1 MSNSAQTSASSRIA
15 ALLDENSFVEVGA
28 YIAARNTDF
37 NMTEQETPADG
48 VVTGY
53 GTIGGCLVYVYSQD
67 AAVLGGSMGE
77 MHAKKICNI
86 YSMAMKMGAPVI
98 GLVDCAGLRLQE
110 ATDALDGFGKLYLS
124 QTMAS
129 GVIPQIM
136 AIFGTCGGGMALI
149 PAMTD
154 FTFMESKNGKLFVNS
169 PNALDGNHV
178 SKCDTAS
185 ADFQG
190 EEAGLVD
197 FAGTEEEI
205 LGQIRNLVS
214 ILPANNEDEAYT
226 ECEDDLNRACAD
238 LANCAGDTGILL
250 SQLSDNG
257 IYFETKAA
265 YGKDVVTAF
274 IQLNGATVG
283 AVANRSEIYGEDGTV
298 KEKMD
303 GTLSAR
309 GAKKAADFVNFCDAF
324 CIPVLT
330 ITNVTGFKATKC
342 SERTMA
348 KNAAALTAAFANAT
362 VPKVNVVVG
371 KAYGSAYVVMNSK
384 SIGADMV
391 FAWPNA
397 EIGMMDAKSAAKIM
411 YADEIAASD
420 NAVAL
425 INEKAAEY
433 QNLQSSAMAAAKRGY
448 VDDIVNPEDTR
459 KRVIAA
465 FEMLFTKREDR
476 PDRKHGTV

>member
-1 MSNSAQTSASSRIA
+1 M
-15 ALLDENSFVEVGA
+15 
-28 YIAARNTDF
+28 NTDKTVSIIMGTY
-37 NMTEQETPADG
+37 NGAEYIREQ
-48 VVTGY
+48 
-53 GTIGGCLVYVYSQD
+53 
-67 AAVLGGSMGE
+67 
-77 MHAKKICNI
+77 
-86 YSMAMKMGAPVI
+86 
-98 GLVDCAGLRLQE
+98 
-110 ATDALDGFGKLYLS
+110 LDSILS
-124 QTMAS
+124 QTYPLKEIIIQDDGS
-129 GVIPQIM
+129 TDDTV
-136 AIFGTCGGGMALI
+136 AIC
-149 PAMTD
+149 
-154 FTFMESKNGKLFVNS
+154 
-169 PNALDGNHV
+169 
-178 SKCDTAS
+178 TAYAEKYPIIHFS
-185 ADFQG
+185 
-190 EEAGLVD
+190 
-197 FAGTEEEI
+197 
-205 LGQIRNLVS
+205 R
-214 ILPANNEDEAYT
+214 
-226 ECEDDLNRACAD
+226 
-238 LANCAGDTGILL
+238 
-250 SQLSDNG
+250 
-257 IYFETKAA
+257 KAA

-411 YADEIAASD
+411 YEGSDAAT
-420 NAVAL
+420 

-433 QNLQSSAMAAAKRGY
+433 ATLQNNVTSAARRGY
-448 VDDIVNPEDTR
+448 VDTIIEPEDTR
-459 KRVIAA
+459 KYVIGA
-465 FEMLFTKREDR
+465 FEMLYTKREDR

>member
-1 MSNSAQTSASSRIA
+1 M
-15 ALLDENSFVEVGA
+15 
-28 YIAARNTDF
+28 
-37 NMTEQETPADG
+37 
-48 VVTGY
+48 
-53 GTIGGCLVYVYSQD
+53 
-67 AAVLGGSMGE
+67 
-77 MHAKKICNI
+77 
-86 YSMAMKMGAPVI
+86 
-98 GLVDCAGLRLQE
+98 RLQE
-110 ATDALDGFGKLYLS
+110 ATDALNGFGEIYMA
-124 QTMAS
+124 QAMAS
-129 GVIPQIM
+129 GVIPQIT
-136 AIFGTCGGGMALI
+136 AVFGTCGGGMALI

-214 ILPANNEDEAYT
+214 MLPANNEDEAYT

-411 YADEIAASD
+411 YEGSDAAT
-420 NAVAL
+420 

-433 QNLQSSAMAAAKRGY
+433 ATLQNNVTSAARRGY
-448 VDDIVNPEDTR
+448 VDTIIEPEDTR
-459 KRVIAA
+459 KYVIGA
-465 FEMLFTKREDR
+465 FEMLYTKREDR
-476 PDRKHGTV
+476 PDRKQRNSLRKVAYDEKELEKN

>member
-1 MSNSAQTSASSRIA
+1 MGDQGPQLIAGERQLACRLLGQPVLGQGIRRQLGDGHQEIELALVRLYESTGNRKYLDLSSYFLEVRGQNPHFFAEQLEENDRLGLQQGPKPVINTVYHQAHKPVIEQDSARGHAVR
-15 ALLDENSFVEVGA
+15 
-28 YIAARNTDF
+28 
-37 NMTEQETPADG
+37 
-48 VVTGY
+48 
-53 GTIGGCLVYVYSQD
+53 LVY
-67 AAVLGGSMGE
+67 
-77 MHAKKICNI
+77 
-86 YSMAMKMGAPVI
+86 MAQA
-98 GLVDCAGLRLQE
+98 
-110 ATDALDGFGKLYLS
+110 
-124 QTMAS
+124 MAS
-129 GVIPQIM
+129 GVIPQIT
-136 AIFGTCGGGMALI
+136 AVFGTCGGGMALI

-214 ILPANNEDEAYT
+214 MLPANNEDEAYT

-411 YADEIAASD
+411 YEGSDAAT
-420 NAVAL
+420 

-433 QNLQSSAMAAAKRGY
+433 ATLQNNVTSAARRGY
-448 VDDIVNPEDTR
+448 VDLIVDPADTR
-459 KRVIAA
+459 KYLVDA
-465 FEMLFTKREDR
+465 FELLYTKCAYT
-476 PDRKHGTV
+476 PDKKHGTK

>member
-1 MSNSAQTSASSRIA
+1 M
-15 ALLDENSFVEVGA
+15 
-28 YIAARNTDF
+28 
-37 NMTEQETPADG
+37 
-48 VVTGY
+48 
-53 GTIGGCLVYVYSQD
+53 
-67 AAVLGGSMGE
+67 
-77 MHAKKICNI
+77 
-86 YSMAMKMGAPVI
+86 
-98 GLVDCAGLRLQE
+98 
-110 ATDALDGFGKLYLS
+110 
-124 QTMAS
+124 
-129 GVIPQIM
+129 
-136 AIFGTCGGGMALI
+136 
-149 PAMTD
+149 
-154 FTFMESKNGKLFVNS
+154 
-169 PNALDGNHV
+169 
-178 SKCDTAS
+178 
-185 ADFQG
+185 
-190 EEAGLVD
+190 
-197 FAGTEEEI
+197 
-205 LGQIRNLVS
+205 
-214 ILPANNEDEAYT
+214 LPANNEDEAYT

-411 YADEIAASD
+411 YEGSDAAT
-420 NAVAL
+420 
-425 INEKAAEY
+425 INEKAEQCNFRSQKRLCGHHHRAGRHQKICYRRIRDAVY
-433 QNLQSSAMAAAKRGY
+433 QERRQTGQKTRNSLRKVAYDEKELEKISKSRPYRSLHHGCDRSSCFCGCGIY
-448 VDDIVNPEDTR
+448 TG
-459 KRVIAA
+459 
-465 FEMLFTKREDR
+465 LFT
-476 PDRKHGTV
+476 G

>member
-1 MSNSAQTSASSRIA
+1 MSNTAQSLASTRIA
-15 ALLDENSFVEVGA
+15 SLLDENSFVEIGGQVT
-28 YIAARNTDF
+28 ARSTDF
-37 NMTEQETPADG
+37 NMAGMETPSDG
-48 VVTGY
+48 VITGY
-53 GTIGGCLVYVYSQD
+53 GVINGSLVYVYSQD
-67 AAVLGGSMGE
+67 ATVLNGAIGE
-77 MHAKKICNI
+77 MHAKKIARL
-86 YSMAMKMGAPVI
+86 YEFAQKTGAPVI
-98 GLVDCAGLRLQE
+98 GLVDCAGMRLQE
-110 ATDALDGFGKLYLS
+110 ATDALNGFGEIY
-124 QTMAS
+124 MAQAMVS
-129 GVIPQIM
+129 GVIPQIT
-136 AIFGTCGGGMALI
+136 AVFGTCGGGMALI

-154 FTFMESKNGKLFVNS
+154 FTFMESKNGK
-169 PNALDGNHV
+169 
-178 SKCDTAS
+178 
-185 ADFQG
+185 G

-214 ILPANNEDEAYT
+214 MLPANNEDEAYT

-411 YADEIAASD
+411 YEGSDAAT
-420 NAVAL
+420 

-433 QNLQSSAMAAAKRGY
+433 ATLQNNVTSAARRGY
-448 VDDIVNPEDTR
+448 VDTIIEPEDTR
-459 KRVIAA
+459 KYVIGA
-465 FEMLFTKREDR
+465 FEMLYTKREDR